1 MMAGTINKELRH
13 IANNY
18 KSLPISI
25 RRGNGIYLEDS
36 YGRKYMDF
44 IGGYSAVN
52 QGHCH
57 PKIVGELKKQ
67 ASKLTICSRAF
78 HSEMLAEYGAFMT
91 NRFNYEKIL
100 PTNTGVEAVE
110 TGMKIARSWGY
121 NKKYIDKGKAKIIVA
136 NNNFGGRTITA
147 VSASTDPTAYE
158 DYGPRTPGFIK
169 VPYNNID
176 ALIDVLSGEEEDN
189 ICAIMIEPIQGEGGI
204 IVPDEDYLFNVRR
217 LCTMFNI
224 LFICDEVQTGLGRTG
239 KLYESDN
246 STTKPDVLL
255 LGKSLSGGMF
265 PISAVLA
272 NKSVMNVIKPG
283 THGSTFGGSALSSVV
298 ARKSVDV
305 LIRENMI
312 TNSKKMGHLFR
323 KGLSHT
329 DNMVVKE
336 VRGKGLMN
344 GVEFYREELADKFIM
359 KLMENGIL
367 TKSTKSTVVRFT
379 PPLVIT
385 AEEINKSVDIIYK
398 CIREL

>member
-1 MMAGTINKELRH
+1 MMQGTINKELRH
-13 IANNY
+13 LANNY

-25 RRGNGIYLEDS
+25 RRGSGIYLEDS

-67 ASKLTICSRAF
+67 AGKLTLCSRAF
-78 HSEMLAEYGAFMT
+78 NNEMLAEYGAFMT

-121 NKKYIDKGKAKIIVA
+121 NTKNIDKHKAKIIVVD
-136 NNNFGGRTITA
+136 NNFGGRTITA
-147 VSASTDPTAYE
+147 VSASTNPSAYE
-158 DYGPRTPGFIK
+158 DYGPLTPGFIK
-169 VPYNNID
+169 IPYDNIA
-176 ALIDVLSGEEEDN
+176 ALTNVLSGEEEDN
-189 ICAIMIEPIQGEGGI
+189 ICAVMIEPIQGEGGI
-204 IVPDEDYLFNVRR
+204 IVPEEGYLEKVRR
-217 LCTMFNI
+217 LCTMFNV
-224 LFICDEVQTGLGRTG
+224 LLICDEVQTGLGRTG
-239 KLYESDN
+239 KLFETEN
-246 STTKPDVLL
+246 INRKPDILL

-272 NKSVMNVIKPG
+272 NNPIMRAIKPG

-298 ARKSVDV
+298 AMKSVDV
-305 LIRENMI
+305 LLRENMI
-312 TNSKKMGHLFR
+312 INSKKMGHLFR
-323 KGLSHT
+323 KGLSHI
-329 DNMVVKE
+329 DSMVVKD

-344 GVEFYREELADKFIM
+344 GIEFYREELADKFIM

-385 AEEINKSVDIIYK
+385 ADEINKSVDLIHK